1 MNYKNSIVQ
10 NDMKELADQ
19 SDIPVNLL
27 QNKKILITGA
37 NGMLATYLIYFF
49 MYLNEK
55 KHLDIEI
62 FAVSRNKKKA
72 EERFQFFLA
81 DDRFHLLIG
90 DVCNRLEIGN
100 KKNIDYIIHAAG
112 NASPHFIM
120 NDPVGIIKAN
130 TLGTLNVLEF
140 AKENNC
146 SRVLYTSTRE
156 IYGAL
161 PESVKLISEEK
172 YGVINPTQLRNCY
185 PESKRLS
192 ETLLESY
199 RFQYNIEYVTVRIAH
214 SYGPGMTIENDGRVM
229 ADFISDTIHER
240 NIVLK
245 SKGEMERAFCYI
257 TDAVSG
263 ILFALLVGQSGN
275 SYNLANETEPISVR
289 KVAELLVQLFPGTDR
304 KVEFKIPEQADEGY
318 SKIERTKLDTRK
330 LEALGWKSRIALKEG
345 LTRTVQSFKE

>member
-1 MNYKNSIVQ
+1 M
-10 NDMKELADQ
+10 
-19 SDIPVNLL
+19 
-27 QNKKILITGA
+27 
-37 NGMLATYLIYFF
+37 
-49 MYLNEK
+49 
-55 KHLDIEI
+55 
-62 FAVSRNKKKA
+62 
-72 EERFQFFLA
+72 
-81 DDRFHLLIG
+81 
-90 DVCNRLEIGN
+90 
-100 KKNIDYIIHAAG
+100 
-112 NASPHFIM
+112 
-120 NDPVGIIKAN
+120 
-130 TLGTLNVLEF
+130 
-140 AKENNC
+140 
-146 SRVLYTSTRE
+146 
-156 IYGAL
+156 
-161 PESVKLISEEK
+161 
-172 YGVINPTQLRNCY
+172 
-185 PESKRLS
+185 
-192 ETLLESY
+192 LESY

-289 KVAELLVQLFPGTDR
+289 EVAELLVQLFPGTDR